1 MRVPFF
7 SPAPPSSTES
17 SEAGPSTPTPAFT
30 PAASAA
36 TAPVVNRFE
45 HMLADE
51 TSIQEAQYPTYDE
64 VPGCMRLLDEFLMCY
79 ALVPQLR
86 SFYRRGEMSDCTWKF
101 QDFKYCMSLKS
112 SDPEEKRQL
121 WIKRRAEWWAQR
133 RLNRSSEDVWD
144 LRTERLDNFPPLA
157 PEDVS
162 SDTTTA

>member
-7 SPAPPSSTES
+7 STAPTSSES
-17 SEAGPSTPTPAFT
+17 PEAGPSTPAPAT
-30 PAASAA
+30 
-36 TAPVVNRFE
+36 TQAPVVNRFE

-144 LRTERLDNFPPLA
+144 LRTEKLENFPPLV